1 MRITQGWVLT
11 QANGSGDA
19 GAEPSGASV
28 DPASFGVG
36 AGPADPGAG
45 AGPDLDAQPLVE
57 LRGISKRF
65 GGVVACREIDL
76 QVRAGEVLALLG
88 ENGAGKSTCMS
99 ILSGV
104 ITDYEGTL
112 LVRGAPARFGGPADA
127 QGAGIAIIHQ
137 ELDLVLD
144 LTVAENMFLGRE
156 LRTPLRTVDM
166 RAMRAAATEQLS
178 RLGIRIDVRRPVRS
192 LRVGE
197 RQLVEI
203 ARALLLNA
211 AVLIMDEPTASLADA
226 EVRRLFGVIEN
237 LRRSGVG
244 IVYISHRMEEI
255 EQIADRAVVLRNGS
269 VAGSVDA
276 PRSSRDL
283 IITLM
288 VGAGQAALFGGQ
300 GADRTESEPA
310 EPEPAEPVDP
320 TAAELTEP
328 SPAGRALGDPALG
341 DPALG
346 DSASGEPTTL
356 GDPVL
361 AVHGLRYR
369 RRWPVPGRT
378 DPDGIDLAVRAGE
391 IVGLAGLMGAG
402 RTELLET
409 LYGAAAGGRVEGL
422 ITLGGRRYRPKDPSR
437 ALRSRIAFVPEDRR
451 GSGLVLEHSVQH
463 NLILAALAQVTRF
476 GVVLGRRERGTV
488 REQMTAMAI
497 RAAGPGVPVGTL
509 SGGNQQKVVFGR
521 QLLTG
526 PRLLMLDEPTRGV
539 DIGAKAEIYRLL
551 HRLARAGTA
560 VLLASSELPELT
572 GVCDRILVL
581 RRGRI
586 VAELASSAD
595 HDQILTHAMG
605 GAAPMDQEAVDREA
619 G

>member
-1 MRITQGWVLT
+1 MT
-11 QANGSGDA
+11 QANGFGDA
-19 GAEPSGASV
+19 DPEPSGGGAASER
-28 DPASFGVG
+28 S
-36 AGPADPGAG
+36 
-45 AGPDLDAQPLVE
+45 AQPLVE
-57 LRGISKRF
+57 LRGIGKRF

-76 QVRAGEVLALLG
+76 EVRAGEVLALLG

-99 ILSGV
+99 ILSGA
-104 ITDYEGTL
+104 IADYEGTL
-112 LVRGAPARFGGPADA
+112 LVRGAPARFNGPADA

-226 EVRRLFGVIEN
+226 EVRQLFGVIEN

-269 VAGSVDA
+269 VAGAVDD
-276 PRSSRDL
+276 PRSSRDM

-288 VGAGQAALFGGQ
+288 VGTRPAALFGDQ
-300 GADRTESEPA
+300 SDPAEEAPSAEPDEPRSADPPPTEPA
-310 EPEPAEPVDP
+310 LGEPAQAEPVLP
-320 TAAELTEP
+320 
-328 SPAGRALGDPALG
+328 
-341 DPALG
+341 
-346 DSASGEPTTL
+346 GEP
-356 GDPVL
+356 VL
-361 AVHGLRYR
+361 TVTGLRYR

-378 DPDGIDLAVRAGE
+378 DPDGIELEVRAGE

-409 LYGAAAGGRVEGL
+409 LYGAAAGGRVDGM
-422 ITLGGRRYRPKDPSR
+422 IMLGGRPYRPKNPSR

-581 RRGRI
+581 RRGR
-586 VAELASSAD
+586 VVTELPSSAD
-595 HDQILTHAMG
+595 HDQILAYAMG
-605 GAAPMDQEAVDREA
+605 GASTDEREV

>member
-1 MRITQGWVLT
+1 
-11 QANGSGDA
+11 
-19 GAEPSGASV
+19 
-28 DPASFGVG
+28 
-36 AGPADPGAG
+36 
-45 AGPDLDAQPLVE
+45 
-57 LRGISKRF
+57 
-65 GGVVACREIDL
+65 
-76 QVRAGEVLALLG
+76 
-88 ENGAGKSTCMS
+88 
-99 ILSGV
+99 
-104 ITDYEGTL
+104 
-112 LVRGAPARFGGPADA
+112 
-127 QGAGIAIIHQ
+127 
-137 ELDLVLD
+137 VLD

-156 LRTPLRTVDM
+156 LRTALRTVDM

-226 EVRRLFGVIEN
+226 EVRQLFGVIEN

-269 VAGSVDA
+269 VAGSVDD
-276 PRSSRDL
+276 PHTSRET

-288 VGAGQAALFGGQ
+288 VGSKPAALFGDQDDVEPAMIEPGQ
-300 GADRTESEPA
+300 HTTAEPTDSEPA
-310 EPEPAEPVDP
+310 QAE
-320 TAAELTEP
+320 
-328 SPAGRALGDPALG
+328 PALG
-341 DPALG
+341 EPAQNEPAVVG
-346 DSASGEPTTL
+346 DA
-356 GDPVL
+356 VL
-361 AVHGLRYR
+361 SVQGLRYR

-378 DPDGIDLAVRAGE
+378 DPDGIDLEVRAGE

-409 LYGAAAGGRVEGL
+409 LYGAASGGRVEGM
-422 ITLGGRRYRPKDPSR
+422 ITLGGRRYRPRDPGR

-497 RAAGPGVPVGTL
+497 RAAGPGVAVGTL

-581 RRGRI
+581 RRGRV
-586 VAELASSAD
+586 VAERPSTAD
-595 HDQILTHAMG
+595 HDQLLALAMG
-605 GAAPMDQEAVDREA
+605 GASDVDREA

>member
-1 MRITQGWVLT
+1 LT
-11 QANGSGDA
+11 QANGFGDA
-19 GAEPSGASV
+19 GP
-28 DPASFGVG
+28 
-36 AGPADPGAG
+36 GPGG
-45 AGPDLDAQPLVE
+45 SPLVE
-57 LRGISKRF
+57 LRGIGKRF
-65 GGVVACREIDL
+65 GGVVACRDIDL
-76 QVRAGEVLALLG
+76 EVRAGEVLALLG

-104 ITDYEGTL
+104 ITDYDGTL
-112 LVRGAPARFGGPADA
+112 LVRGRPARFGGPADA
-127 QGAGIAIIHQ
+127 QAAGIAIIHQ

-156 LRTPLRTVDM
+156 LRTALRTVDM

-178 RLGIRIDVRRPVRS
+178 RLGIRLDVRRPVRS

-226 EVRRLFGVIEN
+226 EVRQLFGVIEN

-269 VAGSVDA
+269 VAGAVED
-276 PRSSRDL
+276 PHSSRET

-288 VGAGQAALFGGQ
+288 VGTRPAALFDDQ
-300 GADRTESEPA
+300 
-310 EPEPAEPVDP
+310 DP
-320 TAAELTEP
+320 PPDTDDAT
-328 SPAGRALGDPALG
+328 DPALG
-341 DPALG
+341 EPAQQEPAALG
-346 DSASGEPTTL
+346 ES
-356 GDPVL
+356 VL

-378 DPDGIDLAVRAGE
+378 DPDGIDLEVRAGE

-402 RTELLET
+402 RTELMET
-409 LYGAAAGGRVEGL
+409 LYGAAAGGRVEGM
-422 ITLGGRRYRPKDPSR
+422 ITLGGRPYRPKNPGR

-463 NLILAALAQVTRF
+463 NLILAALDQVTRL

-488 REQMTAMAI
+488 RDQMSAMAI
-497 RAAGPGVPVGTL
+497 RAAGPGVAVGTL

-551 HRLARAGTA
+551 RRLARAGTA

-581 RRGRI
+581 RRGRV
-586 VAELASSAD
+586 VAELPSTAD
-595 HDQILTHAMG
+595 HDQILALAMG
-605 GAAPMDQEAVDREA
+605 GAPTVDREA

>member
-11 QANGSGDA
+11 QANGFGDA
-19 GAEPSGASV
+19 DPEPSGTGV
-28 DPASFGVG
+28 DPET
-36 AGPADPGAG
+36 
-45 AGPDLDAQPLVE
+45 LTQPLVE

-65 GGVVACREIDL
+65 GGVIACREIDL
-76 QVRAGEVLALLG
+76 EVRAGEVLALLG

-104 ITDYEGTL
+104 ISDYEGML
-112 LVRGAPARFGGPADA
+112 LVRGAPARFAGPADA
-127 QGAGIAIIHQ
+127 QSAGIAIIHQ

-226 EVRRLFGVIEN
+226 EVRQLFGVIEN

-269 VAGSVDA
+269 VAGSVDD
-276 PRSSRDL
+276 PHSSRDT

-288 VGAGQAALFGGQ
+288 VGTRPAALFGDQ
-300 GADRTESEPA
+300 DDAEPPMIEPA
-310 EPEPAEPVDP
+310 ESAAAEPTDP
-320 TAAELTEP
+320 A
-328 SPAGRALGDPALG
+328 PAQTDPALG
-341 DPALG
+341 EPAQH
-346 DSASGEPTTL
+346 APAAV

-361 AVHGLRYR
+361 EVHGLRYR

-378 DPDGIDLAVRAGE
+378 DPDGIDLEVRAGE

-402 RTELLET
+402 RTELMET
-409 LYGAAAGGRVEGL
+409 LYGAAGGGRVEGQ
-422 ITLGGRRYRPKDPSR
+422 ITLGGRPYRPKSPGR
-437 ALRSRIAFVPEDRR
+437 ALHSRIAFVPEDRR

-463 NLILAALAQVTRF
+463 NLILAALSQVTRF

-497 RAAGPGVPVGTL
+497 RAAGPGVAVGTL

-581 RRGRI
+581 RRGRV
-586 VAELASSAD
+586 VAELPAAAD
-595 HDQILTHAMG
+595 HDQILALAMG
-605 GAAPMDQEAVDREA
+605 GASPEGGETVDREA